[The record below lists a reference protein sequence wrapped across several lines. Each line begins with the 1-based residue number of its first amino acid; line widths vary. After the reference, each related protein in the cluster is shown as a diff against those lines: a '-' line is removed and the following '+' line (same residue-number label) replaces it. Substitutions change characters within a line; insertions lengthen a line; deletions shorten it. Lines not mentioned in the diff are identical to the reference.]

1 MTKIADI
8 DFEKDKNY
16 IKYLD
21 HGFVGLVDTMG
32 SDEAIVQAARVS
44 YGDGTKGTRNDR
56 ALIRYLVK
64 HRHTSP
70 LEMCE
75 VKFHLKMPIFVMRQ
89 HVRHRT
95 ANLNEYSGRYS
106 IMSDEFYVPDKAN
119 LKPQSAINKQG
130 RDGTLIPLEETMCY
144 NTIKRIGQENYNDY
158 LSLLGEN
165 PDDNYNIDSNLRQ
178 GLSREL
184 ARAVLPLN
192 NYTELYWK
200 IDLNNFFHYV
210 KLRADYH
217 AQWEIQELARAMYS
231 LIVDK
236 FPLACEAYEDYI
248 ENATTVS
255 RMEKDLIKRIMSSKR
270 WLDVQQDYRTEEL
283 LAENYGMSKREL
295 SEFIDKWNL

>member
-1 MTKIADI
+1 MTKVTDI

-16 IKYLD
+16 VKYLD
-21 HGFVGLVDTMG
+21 HGFVGLIDTMG

-44 YGDGTKGTRNDR
+44 YGSGTKGTRDDR

-106 IMSDEFYVPDKAN
+106 VMSDEFYVPDKEN
-119 LKPQSAINKQG
+119 LKPQSSINKQG
-130 RDGTLIPLEETMCY
+130 REGKLISIEESMCH
-144 NTIKRIGQENYNDY
+144 NTIKRIGRTNYNDY
-158 LSLLGEN
+158 KSLLGEN
-165 PDDNYNIDSNLRQ
+165 PEDNYNIEERQ

-184 ARAVLPLN
+184 ARVVLPLN

-217 AQWEIQELARAMYS
+217 AQWEIQELARAMYD
-231 LIVDK
+231 LIKDK
-236 FPLACEAYEDYI
+236 FPLSCEAYEDFI
-248 ENATTVS
+248 ESAHTAS
-255 RMEKDLIKRIMSSKR
+255 RMEINLLKRIIDKKKWNDLLEDLRSEEIIAKKYGISKR
-270 WLDVQQDYRTEEL
+270 DL
-283 LAENYGMSKREL
+283 K
-295 SEFIDKWNL
+295 EFIKQWSL

>member
-255 RMEKDLIKRIMSSKR
+255 RMEKDLIKRIMSSQR

-295 SEFIDKWNL
+295 TEFIDKWKP

>member
-1 MTKIADI
+1 MTKISDI
-8 DFEKDKNY
+8 NFEKDENY
-16 IKYLD
+16 VKYLD
-21 HGFVGLVDTMG
+21 YGFVGLVDTMG

-44 YGDGTKGTRNDR
+44 YGNGTKGTRNDR

-119 LKPQSAINKQG
+119 LKPQSVINKQG
-130 RDGTLIPLEETMCY
+130 RDGTLIPIEETMCH
-144 NTIKRIGQENYNDY
+144 NTIKRIGRENYKDY

-165 PDDNYNIDSNLRQ
+165 PNDNYNIDSDLRQ

-217 AQWEIQELARAMYS
+217 AQWEIQELAKAMYG
-231 LIVDK
+231 LIVNK

-255 RMEKDLIKRIMSSKR
+255 RMEKSLIKRIMSGKR
-270 WLDVQQDYRTEEL
+270 WFDILEDYRSEEL
-283 LAENYGMSKREL
+283 LAKHFDMSKREL
-295 SEFIDKWNL
+295 SEFKDKWEL

>member
-255 RMEKDLIKRIMSSKR
+255 RMERDLIKRIMSSQR
-270 WLDVQQDYRTEEL
+270 WLDVQEDYRTEEL

-295 SEFIDKWNL
+295 SEFIDKWNP

>member
-16 IKYLD
+16 VKYLD
-21 HGFVGLVDTMG
+21 HGFVGLIDTMG

-44 YGDGTKGTRNDR
+44 YGSGTKGTRDDR

-106 IMSDEFYVPDKAN
+106 VMSDEFYVPDKEN
-119 LKPQSAINKQG
+119 LKPQSSINKQG
-130 RDGTLIPLEETMCY
+130 REGKLIPIEESMCH
-144 NTIKRIGQENYNDY
+144 NTIKRIGRTNYNDY
-158 LSLLGEN
+158 KSLLGEN
-165 PDDNYNIDSNLRQ
+165 PEDNYNIEERQ

-184 ARAVLPLN
+184 ARVVLPLN

-217 AQWEIQELARAMYS
+217 AQWEIQELARAMYD
-231 LIVDK
+231 LIKDK
-236 FPLACEAYEDYI
+236 FPLSCEAYEDFI
-248 ENATTVS
+248 ESAHTSS
-255 RMEKDLIKRIMSSKR
+255 RMEINLLKRIIDKKKWNDLLEDLRSEEIIAEKYGISKR
-270 WLDVQQDYRTEEL
+270 DL
-283 LAENYGMSKREL
+283 K
-295 SEFIDKWNL
+295 EFIKQWSL

>member
-255 RMEKDLIKRIMSSKR
+255 RMEKDLIKRIISSQR

-295 SEFIDKWNL
+295 TEFIDKWKP

>member
-165 PDDNYNIDSNLRQ
+165 PNDNYNIDSKLRQ

-255 RMEKDLIKRIMSSKR
+255 RMEKDLIKRIMSNKR
-270 WLDVQQDYRTEEL
+270 WLDVQEDYRTEEL

-295 SEFIDKWNL
+295 SEFIDKWNP

>member
-165 PDDNYNIDSNLRQ
+165 PNDNYNIDSNLRQ

-295 SEFIDKWNL
+295 TEFIDKWKP

>member
-295 SEFIDKWNL
+295 SEFIDKWNP

>member
-165 PDDNYNIDSNLRQ
+165 PNDNYNIDSKLRQ

-255 RMEKDLIKRIMSSKR
+255 RMEKDLIKRIMSNKR
-270 WLDVQQDYRTEEL
+270 WLDVQEDYRTDEL

-295 SEFIDKWNL
+295 TEFIDKWKP

>member
-16 IKYLD
+16 VKYLD
-21 HGFVGLVDTMG
+21 HGFVGLIDTMG

-44 YGDGTKGTRNDR
+44 YGSGTKGTRDDR

-106 IMSDEFYVPDKAN
+106 VMSDEFYVPDKEN
-119 LKPQSAINKQG
+119 LKPQSSINKQG
-130 RDGTLIPLEETMCY
+130 REGKLIPIEESMCH
-144 NTIKRIGQENYNDY
+144 NTIKRIGRTNYNDY
-158 LSLLGEN
+158 KSLLGEN
-165 PDDNYNIDSNLRQ
+165 PEDNYNIEERQ

-184 ARAVLPLN
+184 ARVVLPLN

-217 AQWEIQELARAMYS
+217 AQWEIQELARAMYD
-231 LIVDK
+231 LIKDK
-236 FPLACEAYEDYI
+236 FPLSCEAYEDFI
-248 ENATTVS
+248 ESAHTSS
-255 RMEKDLIKRIMSSKR
+255 RMEVNLLKRIIDKKKWNDLLEDLRSEEIIAEKYGISKR
-270 WLDVQQDYRTEEL
+270 DL
-283 LAENYGMSKREL
+283 K
-295 SEFIDKWNL
+295 EFIKQWSL

>member
-158 LSLLGEN
+158 LSLLGEHPN
-165 PDDNYNIDSNLRQ
+165 DNYNIDSNLRQ

-255 RMEKDLIKRIMSSKR
+255 RMERDLIKRIMSSQR
-270 WLDVQQDYRTEEL
+270 WLDVQEDYRTEEL

-295 SEFIDKWNL
+295 TEFIDKWNP

>member
-295 SEFIDKWNL
+295 TEFIDKWKP

>member
-158 LSLLGEN
+158 LSLLGEHPN
-165 PDDNYNIDSNLRQ
+165 DNYNIDSNLRQ

-255 RMEKDLIKRIMSSKR
+255 RMERDLIKRIMSSQR
-270 WLDVQQDYRTEEL
+270 WLDVQEDYRTEEL

-295 SEFIDKWNL
+295 SEFIDKWNP

>member
-158 LSLLGEN
+158 LSLLGEHPN
-165 PDDNYNIDSNLRQ
+165 DNYNIDSNLRQ

-295 SEFIDKWNL
+295 TEFIDKWKP

>member
-144 NTIKRIGQENYNDY
+144 NTIKRIGRENYNDY

-295 SEFIDKWNL
+295 SEFIDKWNP

>member
-1 MTKIADI
+1 MTKVSDI
-8 DFEKDKNY
+8 NFNTDENY
-16 IKYLD
+16 VKYLD

-32 SDEAIVQAARVS
+32 SDNAIVQAARVS
-44 YGDGTKGTRNDR
+44 YGDGTKGTSNDR

-106 IMSDEFYVPDKAN
+106 IMSDEFYVPDKEN
-119 LKPQSAINKQG
+119 LKPQSSINKQG
-130 RDGTLIPLEETMCY
+130 RDGKLIPVEETMCH
-144 NTIKRIGQENYNDY
+144 NTIKRIGRENYNDY
-158 LSLLGEN
+158 LSLLGEHPN
-165 PDDNYNIDSNLRQ
+165 DNYNIEEDQRQ

-217 AQWEIQELARAMYS
+217 AQWEIQELARSMYS
-231 LIVDK
+231 LIQDK
-236 FPLACEAYEDYI
+236 FPLSCEAYEDFI
-248 ENATTVS
+248 ENAHTAS
-255 RMEKDLIKRIMSSKR
+255 RMEVDLINRLIDKKR
-270 WLDVQQDYRTEEL
+270 WNELVEDWRTEEAV
-283 LAENYGMSKREL
+283 AEQYGMSKRDL
-295 SEFIDKWNL
+295 NEFKQKWSL

>member
-255 RMEKDLIKRIMSSKR
+255 RMEKDLIKRIMSNKR

-295 SEFIDKWNL
+295 TEFIDKWKP

>member
-165 PDDNYNIDSNLRQ
+165 PNDNYNIDSNLRQ

-248 ENATTVS
+248 ENSTTVS
-255 RMEKDLIKRIMSSKR
+255 RMEKDLIKRIMSSQR
-270 WLDVQQDYRTEEL
+270 WLDVQEDYRTEEL

-295 SEFIDKWNL
+295 SEFIDKWKP

>member
-1 MTKIADI
+1 
-8 DFEKDKNY
+8 
-16 IKYLD
+16 
-21 HGFVGLVDTMG
+21 
-32 SDEAIVQAARVS
+32 
-44 YGDGTKGTRNDR
+44 
-56 ALIRYLVK
+56 
-64 HRHTSP
+64 
-70 LEMCE
+70 
-75 VKFHLKMPIFVMRQ
+75 
-89 HVRHRT
+89 
-95 ANLNEYSGRYS
+95 
-106 IMSDEFYVPDKAN
+106 MSDEFYVPDKAN

-255 RMEKDLIKRIMSSKR
+255 RMERDLIKRIMSSQR
-270 WLDVQQDYRTEEL
+270 WLDVQEDYRTEEL

-295 SEFIDKWNL
+295 SEFIDKWNP

>member
-1 MTKIADI
+1 MTKISDI

-144 NTIKRIGQENYNDY
+144 NTIKRIGEECYNDY
-158 LSLLGEN
+158 LSLLGEHPN
-165 PDDNYNIDSNLRQ
+165 DNYNIDSNLRQ

-255 RMEKDLIKRIMSSKR
+255 RMEKDLIKRIMSNKR
-270 WLDVQQDYRTEEL
+270 WLDVQEDYRTDEF

-295 SEFIDKWNL
+295 TEFIDKWNP